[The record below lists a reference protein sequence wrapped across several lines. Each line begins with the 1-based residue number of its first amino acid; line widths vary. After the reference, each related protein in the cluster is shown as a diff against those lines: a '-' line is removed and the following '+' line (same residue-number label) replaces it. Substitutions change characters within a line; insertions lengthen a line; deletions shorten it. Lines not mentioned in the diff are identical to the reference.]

1 MISRVLA
8 VSLLS
13 LGLSVFSTRAIATI
27 PSQATLSQIEQPNL
41 EQNSKPDVVN
51 NAVNDQLLGVLAICL
66 LATPA
71 FGCAVHKQHL
81 AYRKAAH
88 HNKVKNLERVWKL
101 PSKIR

>member
-27 PSQATLSQIEQPNL
+27 PSQATISQVEQPDL
-41 EQNSKPDVVN
+41 KQNSKPDAVH
-51 NAVNDQLLGVLAICL
+51 NAVNNQLLGVLAICL
-66 LATPA
+66 FITPA
-71 FGCAVHKQHL
+71 FGWAVYKQHL
-81 AYRKAAH
+81 AYRKAIH
-88 HNKVKNLERVWKL
+88 HNKVKSLERVWKL

>member
-27 PSQATLSQIEQPNL
+27 PSRSTLSQVEQPNL
-41 EQNSKPDVVN
+41 EQNSKPGAVH

-81 AYRKAAH
+81 AYRKAIH
-88 HNKVKNLERVWKL
+88 HNKVKSLERVWKL